1 MFRRLGSLRLQ
12 LPKGE
17 LVTADPFRPLSLR
30 VYWRKH
36 LGGFSPALDDKRAY
50 RTKLIIAAF
59 VCVIA
64 RRADSAADR
73 LVETLEARGGIQHI
87 AKRGV
92 LQSVAGADIADKHKP
107 AMQAD
112 AGMAEFD
119 PTRILLGRK
128 IFGENFDLER
138 RGDRPVGV
146 IGLVKRC
153 SKEGEHAIPQ
163 ERVDE
168 AAM

>member
-1 MFRRLGSLRLQ
+1 M
-12 LPKGE
+12 
-17 LVTADPFRPLSLR
+17 SLR

-36 LGGFSPALDDKRAY
+36 LGRFRPALDDKGTD
-50 RTKLIIAAF
+50 RTKLVIAAF
-59 VCVIA
+59 VGDIA

-92 LQSVAGADIADKHKP
+92 LQPVAGADIADEHKP

-128 IFGENFDLER
+128 IFRENFDL
-138 RGDRPVGV
+138 
-146 IGLVKRC
+146 
-153 SKEGEHAIPQ
+153 
-163 ERVDE
+163 
-168 AAM
+168 